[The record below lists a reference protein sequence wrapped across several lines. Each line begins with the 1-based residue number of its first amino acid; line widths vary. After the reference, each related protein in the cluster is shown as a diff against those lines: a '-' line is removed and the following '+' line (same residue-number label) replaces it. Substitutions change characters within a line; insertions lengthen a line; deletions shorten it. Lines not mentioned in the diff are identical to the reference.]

1 MPESL
6 NLYLDQMLRIDVAQA
21 LRDEGHDVVRTS
33 KSGKPDQMIRRYY
46 KKRLMK
52 IEFSSPWMSILVIG
66 LSYRLVNIQV

>member
-33 KSGKPDQMIRRYY
+33 SRASQIR
-46 KKRLMK
+46 
-52 IEFSSPWMSILVIG
+52 
-66 LSYRLVNIQV
+66 